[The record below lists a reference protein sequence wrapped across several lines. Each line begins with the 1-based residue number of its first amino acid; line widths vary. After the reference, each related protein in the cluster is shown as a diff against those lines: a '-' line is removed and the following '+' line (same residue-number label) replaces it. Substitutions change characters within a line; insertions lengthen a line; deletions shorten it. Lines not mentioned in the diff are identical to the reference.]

1 MGDEA
6 TRDIERT
13 LDEIA
18 AAATLAGGRVDRERL
33 RSMPLGEALGLLY
46 PNGVRLRAVLPPSG
60 AALSSGATG
69 AVGD

>member
-18 AAATLAGGRVDRERL
+18 AAATLAGGRVTGNACGRC
-33 RSMPLGEALGLLY
+33 RSARRWGCCTRTG
-46 PNGVRLRAVLPPSG
+46 SG
-60 AALSSGATG
+60 
-69 AVGD
+69 